1 MEWTGWWCWSVLKS
15 SACQASPPN
24 ISSMWSTHLLI
35 IMARGKPE
43 LFQSPQNPLWN
54 IEDRICVVIQTWTY
68 LKWNFYHVILG
79 INSHHNHTAS
89 SLLRLISVTVA
100 DLVQQLSTKTTCQSL
115 PLTDGT
121 AFIPN
126 LQPALNLHEFLY
138 YIHEALTSCEI
149 QLNYVKSRCL
159 ESQAPKTTSRIA
171 VLVMVSKL
179 ALGFRSFHICCNCK
193 CCRDSSCCKWVGWQ
207 WV

>member
-1 MEWTGWWCWSVLKS
+1 MCCNPDLNLLEVELLSCHTWYQFTPQSH
-15 SACQASPPN
+15 CQQPPPAN
-24 ISSMWSTHLLI
+24 
-35 IMARGKPE
+35 
-43 LFQSPQNPLWN
+43 
-54 IEDRICVVIQTWTY
+54 
-68 LKWNFYHVILG
+68 
-79 INSHHNHTAS
+79 
-89 SLLRLISVTVA
+89 LISVTVA